1 VALRPGGWNR
11 IAVSAR
17 KAPAGGGRAG
27 GGRVPLLVAILAGV
41 LALGVLAYLVR
52 LGLFGRAGYRMLDL
66 GVYRAGGI
74 AIRHG
79 RPLYSIRAKA
89 GMFTYPPVSAVLA
102 VPLALMRWRVA
113 QFVWLPMIYVPL
125 AVVVGISFRP
135 LLRSARRY
143 APAVFAVL
151 FAGAALLTPLREEL
165 HYGQVDIFLVAL
177 CLVDCAAERPR
188 WPRGA
193 LIGLATAIK
202 LVPGVFIIYL
212 LITGRR
218 KAAATA
224 ALTFAGVTGL
234 TWLIAP
240 RDSATYWTS
249 AVFNSNRLG
258 QNTQAAN
265 QSMRG
270 MLLRLFAPSPAPA
283 ALWLAAALVVAVA
296 GFAAARAAHDRGQDM
311 AGIAITGLLAALLS
325 PVAWIHHLCWAV
337 IVIGVL
343 VGDGRDRRRV
353 LTAVAASALF
363 ASNLPIR
370 GKFLLEA
377 GDAPIWVTRLMEAS
391 YGLAA
396 LALIGI
402 LYALRPTDADLHP
415 VAPPPQGSASAG
427 DEVLAGSRR

>member
-11 IAVSAR
+11 IAASAR
-17 KAPAGGGRAG
+17 KAPAGGGRA
-27 GGRVPLLVAILAGV
+27 PLLVSSLACL

-52 LGLFGRAGYRMLDL
+52 LGLFGRAGFRMLDL
-66 GVYRAGGI
+66 GVYRAGGH
-74 AIRHG
+74 AILHG
-79 RPLYSIRAKA
+79 RALYSIRDKA
-89 GMFTYPPVSAVLA
+89 GMFTYPPVSAVLG

-113 QFVWLPMIYVPL
+113 QFAWLPMIYVPL
-125 AVVVGISFRP
+125 AVVVWISFRP

-151 FAGAALLTPLREEL
+151 FAGAALLTPLRQEL

-240 RDSATYWTS
+240 SDSATYWTS

-265 QSMRG
+265 QSLRG
-270 MLLRLFAPSPAPA
+270 MLLRLFAPSLAPA
-283 ALWLAAALVVAVA
+283 ALWLAAALLVAVA
-296 GFAAARAAHDRGQDM
+296 GFAVARAAAGRGQDM

-325 PVAWIHHLCWAV
+325 PVAWIHHLCWVV

-343 VGDGRDRRRV
+343 VGDGRDQRRM
-353 LTAVAASALF
+353 LTAAATSALF
-363 ASNLPIR
+363 ASSLPIR

-377 GDAPIWVTRLMEAS
+377 GGAPIWATRLMEAS

-402 LYALRPTDADLHP
+402 LYAFRPTDADLHP
-415 VAPPPQGSASAG
+415 AAPPPQGSASAD
-427 DEVLAGSRR
+427 DELLASSRR